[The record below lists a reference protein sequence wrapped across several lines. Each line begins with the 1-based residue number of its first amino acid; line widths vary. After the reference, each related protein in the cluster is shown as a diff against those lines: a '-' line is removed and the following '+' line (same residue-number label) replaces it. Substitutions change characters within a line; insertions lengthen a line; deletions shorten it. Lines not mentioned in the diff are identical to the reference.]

1 MPDLLNL
8 SYHAIVLAL
17 VIVLVRNMFRLHDP
31 RKQVM
36 SAVVLTPFVLRF
48 LNLK

>member
-1 MPDLLNL
+1 MPQLLNL

-17 VIVLVRNMFRLHDP
+17 VIVLLGNMFRLRDS
-31 RKQVM
+31 RTQLM
-36 SAVVLTPFVLRF
+36 SAVVIIPFVLRF